1 MMRADSSGLSAEAR
15 WAKAGAATLT
25 LPRPTGRGGRSGA
38 LLATLGALVL
48 VFMLFELA
56 IGPVW
61 IPIGTI
67 LAALTGQP
75 IDRAALATIIWDL
88 RLPRVLTAA
97 IAGAALGLAGLQMQT
112 LFRNPLADPWF
123 LGIVGGA
130 RVGVATLVT
139 VLSLMGADAL
149 REWRMVAVIG
159 TAVAA
164 IAGAATALML
174 LSAAATRVSVV
185 TLLIL
190 GLVLDYMASGY
201 VSALLHFSTETQ
213 GKVFASWNDGSF
225 GAAGWRQLAV
235 LAALIA
241 IGSSLAVGLVKSLNA
256 LLLGETYAHSLGVSV
271 SRVRRV
277 VLASTSLLA
286 GGVTAFCGPISFLGV
301 ASPHLCRA
309 IFRSSDHRL
318 LMPAVMLMGALLAL
332 AGDFVTNLPWER
344 HFLHLNAVLALLG
357 GPVVVWVV
365 LKRVGRSELM

>member
-1 MMRADSSGLSAEAR
+1 MTTPGAS
-15 WAKAGAATLT
+15 GAAALT
-25 LPRPTGRGGRSGA
+25 LPNVCGPGRSGA
-38 LLATLGALVL
+38 MLAALGALVL
-48 VFMLFELA
+48 AFMLLELA

-61 IPIGTI
+61 IPVGTI
-67 LAALTGQP
+67 LDALLGRAV
-75 IDRAALATIIWDL
+75 DRAALATIVWDL

-97 IAGAALGLAGLQMQT
+97 LAGAALGLAGLQMQT

-139 VLSLMGADAL
+139 LLSLLGANAL
-149 REWRMVAVIG
+149 REWRLVATVG
-159 TAVAA
+159 TAAAA
-164 IAGAATALML
+164 IAGAALALVL
-174 LSAAATRVSVV
+174 LSAAARRVSVI

-235 LAALIA
+235 LVALVASGSVLA
-241 IGSSLAVGLVKSLNA
+241 IRLLKGLNA
-256 LLLGETYAHSLGVSV
+256 LLLGESYAQSLGVNV
-271 SRVRRV
+271 AVVRRH
-277 VLASTSLLA
+277 VLSGTALLA

-301 ASPHLCRA
+301 AAPHLCRA
-309 IFRSSDHRL
+309 LLRSSDHRV

-344 HFLHLNAVLALLG
+344 HFLHLNAMLALLG

>member
-1 MMRADSSGLSAEAR
+1 MTTRDAS
-15 WAKAGAATLT
+15 GAATLT
-25 LPRPTGRGGRSGA
+25 FPRIGGPAGRSGA
-38 LLATLGALVL
+38 ILAGLGALVL
-48 VFMLFELA
+48 AFMLLELA

-67 LAALTGQP
+67 LDALMGRAL
-75 IDRAALATIIWDL
+75 DRAALATIVWDL

-97 IAGAALGLAGLQMQT
+97 FAGAALGLAGLQMQT

-139 VLSLMGADAL
+139 SLSLLGADAL
-149 REWRMVAVIG
+149 REWRMVAIVG
-159 TAVAA
+159 TATAA
-164 IAGAATALML
+164 IGGAAVALVL
-174 LSAAATRVSVV
+174 LSAASRRVSVV

-225 GAAGWRQLAV
+225 GAAGWRQLVV
-235 LAALIA
+235 LVALIVS
-241 IGSSLAVGLVKSLNA
+241 GSMLAVRLLKALNA
-256 LLLGETYAHSLGVSV
+256 LLLGESYAHSLGVSV
-271 SRVRRV
+271 AAVRWRV
-277 VLASTSLLA
+277 LMSTSLLA

-301 ASPHLCRA
+301 AAPHLSRA
-309 IFRSSDHRL
+309 ILRSSDHRL
-318 LMPAVMLMGALLAL
+318 LMPAAMLMGALLAL

-365 LKRVGRSELM
+365 LKRVGRSDLM